1 MLILSIPACLFPL
14 YACIINFF
22 ILWYFVCLNYIGE
35 DLNNASEDE
44 DEDVGDVCGQSSTMA
59 ANDVCGQSS
68 TMAAYDVYGQSSTMA
83 AYDGFGQSSTMDA
96 PLIQGGF
103 TSLLFGVQQDS
114 AMAARKLHFN

>member
-1 MLILSIPACLFPL
+1 M
-14 YACIINFF
+14 
-22 ILWYFVCLNYIGE
+22 NYIGE

-44 DEDVGDVCGQSSTMA
+44 DEDVGDVCGQSSTMD

>member
-1 MLILSIPACLFPL
+1 M
-14 YACIINFF
+14 
-22 ILWYFVCLNYIGE
+22 NYIGE

-59 ANDVCGQSS
+59 A
-68 TMAAYDVYGQSSTMA
+68 YDVYGQSSTMA
-83 AYDGFGQSSTMDA
+83 AYDGFEQSSTMDA

>member
-1 MLILSIPACLFPL
+1 M
-14 YACIINFF
+14 
-22 ILWYFVCLNYIGE
+22 NYIGE

-59 ANDVCGQSS
+59 ANDVC
-68 TMAAYDVYGQSSTMA
+68 GQSSTMA

>member
-1 MLILSIPACLFPL
+1 
-14 YACIINFF
+14 
-22 ILWYFVCLNYIGE
+22 LNYIGE

-59 ANDVCGQSS
+59 A
-68 TMAAYDVYGQSSTMA
+68 YDV
-83 AYDGFGQSSTMDA
+83 FGQSSTMDA